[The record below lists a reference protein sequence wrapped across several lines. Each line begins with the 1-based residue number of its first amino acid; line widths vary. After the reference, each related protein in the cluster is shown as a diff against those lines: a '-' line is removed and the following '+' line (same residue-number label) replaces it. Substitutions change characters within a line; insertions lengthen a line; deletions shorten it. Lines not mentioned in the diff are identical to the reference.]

1 MAFLINDCRAPTHP
15 SKHQH
20 HSPISH
26 LHIHDLMADS
36 NVEHRCDLYSIAS
49 YIHSHLTAP
58 AEISLARKLDVA
70 KELSSYDVTKPSS
83 EGTFASVYYT
93 TWSHTI
99 SEKEKNYTK
108 HDVVVKVNNRIALKL
123 EDKMGRTLAT
133 KLFLRELAI
142 CARLEPHR
150 NVLPLIGFDSTTK
163 PPGLVMPRVDRPDFY
178 FWLLEAQ
185 CDGNLSYRRRYE
197 LVHDIARG
205 LEHLHGCHPQPIIH
219 GNLHI
224 GNIFL
229 HDGVAVIADFGLSKL
244 HGNSTIDSVLSD
256 ARNLVS
262 LLLGQDSS
270 LKNEKMSRSSWS
282 DVYAFAQVAKTVI
295 SAADSLDLVI
305 ENGCGPMVDLLDSCM
320 NPDPTARPTAARIA
334 EDVSSMLESPPEG
347 PAMLEGPPEEPLV
360 VFVEGEPLFD
370 DV

>member
-1 MAFLINDCRAPTHP
+1 ML
-15 SKHQH
+15 
-20 HSPISH
+20 HSSPPDW
-26 LHIHDLMADS
+26 LHKCS
-36 NVEHRCDLYSIAS
+36 CDLYSIAS
-49 YIHSHLTAP
+49 YIHSHLTVP

-83 EGTFASVYYT
+83 EGTFVSVYYT

-99 SEKEKNYTK
+99 SKKEKNYTK
-108 HDVVVKVNNRIALKL
+108 HDVVVKVNNRNALKL
-123 EDKMGRTLAT
+123 EDKMSG
-133 KLFLRELAI
+133 
-142 CARLEPHR
+142 P
-150 NVLPLIGFDSTTK
+150 
-163 PPGLVMPRVDRPDFY
+163 PDFY
-178 FWLLEAQ
+178 FWLLEVQ
-185 CDGNLSYRRRYE
+185 CDGNLSYRRWYE

-244 HGNSTIDSVLSD
+244 HGNSTIDSVPSN

-282 DVYAFAQVAKTVI
+282 DMYAFAQVAKTVI

-305 ENGCGPMVDLLDSCM
+305 ENGCGPMVDLLHSCM
-320 NPDPTARPTAARIA
+320 NPDPTARPTAARIT

-347 PAMLEGPPEEPLV
+347 PAKLEGPPEEPLV

-370 DV
+370 DA